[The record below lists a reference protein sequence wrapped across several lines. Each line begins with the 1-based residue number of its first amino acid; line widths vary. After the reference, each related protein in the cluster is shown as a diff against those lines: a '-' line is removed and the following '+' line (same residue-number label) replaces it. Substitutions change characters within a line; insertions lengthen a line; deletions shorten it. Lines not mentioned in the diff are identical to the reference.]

1 MHLHTYESTNG
12 QSMSRIK
19 INSFPIGLLKT
30 NYTRA
35 LNVLCCAS
43 VRNYNP
49 GHIYERFCMYRDIV
63 HFHSQSNFI
72 EMWCVWKP
80 IRVSICPVRQSVN
93 QSINLILL
101 LLLATAYWQTRPP
114 STTTVAINLNSRKRQ
129 TNVLFQ
135 YHWWLKERIYFC
147 TSTRRLFSLTIIMD
161 ICIREY
167 DILEYI

>member
-35 LNVLCCAS
+35 LNVLCCVVRLS
-43 VRNYNP
+43 VIIILD
-49 GHIYERFCMYRDIV
+49 IYERFCMYRDIV
-63 HFHSQSNFI
+63 HVHSQSNFI

-114 STTTVAINLNSRKRQ
+114 STTTGAINLNSRKRQ
-129 TNVLFQ
+129 NKCSISIPLVIKGENIFL
-135 YHWWLKERIYFC
+135 YIHS
-147 TSTRRLFSLTIIMD
+147 TSFLINHHNRY
-161 ICIREY
+161 IREY
-167 DILEYI
+167 DILE